1 MDNVMTSP
9 AKRPPGKPKGRH
21 PHKRLSAAFVRSA
34 PPGRYCDGNGL
45 YLYVQKTGTRSWIQ
59 RLVIRGRKRE
69 LGLGSVQ
76 LVSLAEAR
84 DKALAN
90 RKLARDGG
98 DPLAEKRRSA
108 GVPTF
113 AEAAKRVLEQKRAGW
128 RSAEHVRSWPR
139 SLELHAFPRIGKL
152 PVSEVTSA
160 DVLDI
165 LTPLWYTKGPTARL
179 VHMRVRAVMEWAIAM
194 DWRTDNPCDRLL
206 HLLGPQ
212 HDVVKHHQAL
222 PHREVGAAIDKARA
236 ADPRK
241 VDTLAFEFL
250 VLTAA
255 RGGEGARGGVE
266 RNRPGAGRLDGSRK
280 PDEGGTPAPGP
291 AVRPRA

>member
-1 MDNVMTSP
+1 MTSP

-34 PPGRYCDGNGL
+34 PAGRYCDGNGL

-84 DKALAN
+84 DRALAN

-113 AEAAKRVLEQKRAGW
+113 AEAAKRVLERKRAGW

-152 PVSEVTSA
+152 PVSEVVRVGWKRAARQRVPPSPGSDGSA
-160 DVLDI
+160 CSPSPSVRLAATRPRS
-165 LTPLWYTKGPTARL
+165 LPPMARRTL
-179 VHMRVRAVMEWAIAM
+179 FRAVS
-194 DWRTDNPCDRLL
+194 
-206 HLLGPQ
+206 G
-212 HDVVKHHQAL
+212 
-222 PHREVGAAIDKARA
+222 EVSTRA
-236 ADPRK
+236 SRGWLEPR
-241 VDTLAFEFL
+241 
-250 VLTAA
+250 
-255 RGGEGARGGVE
+255 
-266 RNRPGAGRLDGSRK
+266 
-280 PDEGGTPAPGP
+280 
-291 AVRPRA
+291 